1 MRMLDKIKTTADV
14 EVPPRLI
21 DQIIGQD
28 KAVDIV
34 KKAAKQKRNV
44 LLIGPPGTGKS
55 MLAQAMAELLPAEEL
70 EDILVYP
77 NPNDENQPIV
87 RVVPTYPS
95 YDYLKK
101 RKEFQKYYSAEEV
114 NAMKRAPDGR
124 LKFGPGLGRRI
135 VSYKEEK
142 EIVGGSVNPLLVV
155 LLLGL
160 LFYAVIFVLDI
171 PENAKWFIIAA
182 VLGLGFLYVI
192 SNAASGLGKRLG
204 PVESKEPKLIVDN
217 SGRYAAPFVDATG
230 TRAGALLGDVKHD
243 PLQCFFPLSTIYIHR
258 NGKLYT
264 TTMNKLVDELLAKY
278 PQLIQRDE
286 KYEGLVLPK
295 EEEIYTIGYKDGVV
309 KPVRILCVN
318 RRIYDGKMR
327 AIRQDAYRL
336 VLTPEH
342 KVYVAGNYKEA
353 KDLNG
358 SENLTVHSE
367 PIITAEDIIKT
378 FSESEQKNAY
388 KYYEFVKLKKENP
401 DLGYKKIAKILGIKP
416 GQARWWC
423 NNKHKPRAVRT
434 IERLESLGL
443 LPFRIDSEFAPIA
456 ARILGTTFGDGGI
469 FSTLNGIFLSSSEE
483 NSINQYARDL
493 IALFGE
499 KISKNFER
507 RISGVNNSAM
517 TIWNTNRDIVRF
529 FVALGAPVGRKNK
542 KIEIPS
548 WIYLSEQ
555 TQKEFFG
562 ALLGNELCSPRFSP
576 DSNRIQY
583 FGIGLAGDSSLK
595 ENRISV
601 LKEISHYLNSFGIKT
616 SPNINENE
624 FRKGRYIW
632 RLGISVEIENLIKF
646 YESIPIR
653 YSDAKIARIQSAIDE
668 TLERKKTK
676 QQEFQQLGKSKN
688 YITSTLR
695 VSDSGLQKILLGEQ
709 LHFNENEIEFSGT
722 VYNITTESGN
732 LFANGILVSNSGGL
746 GTPAHLRV
754 EAGAIH
760 RANKGVLFIDE
771 IASLK
776 LNWQQELLTAMQ
788 EKKYPITGQSELSS
802 GALVKTQPVPCDFVL
817 VAAGN
822 LPDIQRIHPA
832 LRSRIR
838 GGGYEVY
845 VEDSMDDTIENEN
858 KLVQFVAQEIKK
870 DGKIPHF
877 DREAVR
883 EIIEEARRMSGRRK
897 KFTLNLRELGGL
909 VRAAGD
915 VAKGKGLNIV
925 GKKEVLEAREI
936 FRSVESQLATKII
949 ERRRE
954 YQIVMT
960 EGAEIGRVNGLAVL
974 GDSRAGLL
982 LPMVAEVTPPASKSE
997 GRIIATGKLGTI
1009 AREAVENV
1017 SAIIKKYVGA
1027 DISKRDIHI
1036 QFLQTYEGVEGDSA
1050 SIATAVAVVSA
1061 LTDIPVRQDCAIT
1074 GSLDIRGNVL
1084 PVGGVTAKVEAAID
1098 NGIKCIIIP
1107 KSNMNDVY
1115 LTAEKEGKAR
1125 IIPVTDIVEVL
1136 KIVLKDCKEK
1146 KKLIEKMKAM
1156 KE

>member
-14 EVPPRLI
+14 TVPEKLI

-77 NPNDENQPIV
+77 NLNDENQPLI

-95 YDYLKK
+95 YDFLKK
-101 RKEFQKYYSAEEV
+101 RKELQKYYSPDEV
-114 NAMKRAPDGR
+114 NKMKNSPDGR

-142 EIVGGSVNPLLVV
+142 EVISKGINPIFIVLFLAV
-155 LLLGL
+155 
-160 LFYAVIFVLDI
+160 LFYLVIFVLNI

-204 PVESKEPKLIVDN
+204 PIESKEPKLIVDN
-217 SGRYAAPFVDATG
+217 TGRYTAPFVDATG

-243 PLQCFFPLSTIYIHR
+243 PLQ
-258 NGKLYT
+258 
-264 TTMNKLVDELLAKY
+264 
-278 PQLIQRDE
+278 
-286 KYEGLVLPK
+286 
-295 EEEIYTIGYKDGVV
+295 
-309 KPVRILCVN
+309 
-318 RRIYDGKMR
+318 
-327 AIRQDAYRL
+327 
-336 VLTPEH
+336 
-342 KVYVAGNYKEA
+342 
-353 KDLNG
+353 
-358 SENLTVHSE
+358 
-367 PIITAEDIIKT
+367 
-378 FSESEQKNAY
+378 
-388 KYYEFVKLKKENP
+388 
-401 DLGYKKIAKILGIKP
+401 
-416 GQARWWC
+416 
-423 NNKHKPRAVRT
+423 
-434 IERLESLGL
+434 
-443 LPFRIDSEFAPIA
+443 
-456 ARILGTTFGDGGI
+456 
-469 FSTLNGIFLSSSEE
+469 
-483 NSINQYARDL
+483 
-493 IALFGE
+493 
-499 KISKNFER
+499 
-507 RISGVNNSAM
+507 
-517 TIWNTNRDIVRF
+517 
-529 FVALGAPVGRKNK
+529 
-542 KIEIPS
+542 
-548 WIYLSEQ
+548 
-555 TQKEFFG
+555 
-562 ALLGNELCSPRFSP
+562 
-576 DSNRIQY
+576 
-583 FGIGLAGDSSLK
+583 
-595 ENRISV
+595 
-601 LKEISHYLNSFGIKT
+601 
-616 SPNINENE
+616 
-624 FRKGRYIW
+624 
-632 RLGISVEIENLIKF
+632 
-646 YESIPIR
+646 
-653 YSDAKIARIQSAIDE
+653 
-668 TLERKKTK
+668 
-676 QQEFQQLGKSKN
+676 
-688 YITSTLR
+688 
-695 VSDSGLQKILLGEQ
+695 
-709 LHFNENEIEFSGT
+709 
-722 VYNITTESGN
+722 
-732 LFANGILVSNSGGL
+732 SGGL

-845 VEDSMDDTIENEN
+845 VEDSMADTPENED

-877 DREAVR
+877 DREAVK

-897 KFTLNLRELGGL
+897 RFTLNLRELGGL

-915 VAKGKGLNIV
+915 VAKAKGLSV
-925 GKKEVLEAREI
+925 VSKKEVIEAREI
-936 FRSVESQLATKII
+936 FRSVESQLASKII
-949 ERRRE
+949 ERRKE

-960 EGAEIGRVNGLAVL
+960 EGAETGRVNGLAVL

-1009 AREAVENV
+1009 AKEAVENV

-1061 LTDIPVRQDCAIT
+1061 LTDIPIRQDCAMT

-1098 NGIKCIIIP
+1098 NGIKCVIVP
-1107 KSNMNDVY
+1107 QSNVNDIY
-1115 LTAEKEGKAR
+1115 LPQEKEGKVK
-1125 IIPVTDIVEVL
+1125 IIPVKDIVEVL
-1136 KIVLKDCKEK
+1136 KVVLKDCSEK
-1146 KKLIEKMKAM
+1146 KKLIAKMNAM
-1156 KE
+1156 KR